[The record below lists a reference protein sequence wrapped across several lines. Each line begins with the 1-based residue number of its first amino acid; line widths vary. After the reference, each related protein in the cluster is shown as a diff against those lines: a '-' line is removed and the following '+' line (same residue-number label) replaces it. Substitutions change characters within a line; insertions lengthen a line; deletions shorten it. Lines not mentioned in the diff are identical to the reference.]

1 MSFSAEVDRMAAKAL
16 RRLDLPPGLRE
27 QILACNSIVRVQ
39 FPVQLDDG
47 SWRVFL
53 GWRAIHSEH
62 LQPAKGGIRYNEL
75 VSLDEV
81 TALAALMT
89 CKCAIVNVPFGGAK
103 GGVRLDPRDYSEG
116 ELERI
121 TRRYARELIN
131 RGYIIPGTDV
141 PAPDMGTGPREMAWI
156 ADTYRRV
163 YPQDVNYFA
172 CVTGKPVGS
181 GGIPG
186 RVEATGRG
194 VQVVIREFLSAA
206 EDARRVGLGGLAG
219 ARVAV
224 QGLGNV
230 GYHAAKFMQ
239 EEDEARITVIIERD
253 GALIDDEGLSV
264 AAVSAWKEEHGGL
277 RGYPQAQFVEDG
289 QACLASD
296 CDILLLAATE
306 GQVTERNASD
316 IRARLIVEAANGP
329 VTTAADE
336 ALRARGVLVLP
347 DAFVNAGGV
356 TVSYFEW
363 IKNLAHIRFGRLER
377 RLDEMRMQRVIE
389 ALEALTGRT
398 VPPQLRRDLSAESDE
413 LTLVRS
419 GLEDTMR
426 MAWAEVRETWLG
438 EGLEDPRSAAW
449 LVAMRKVAQSYETT
463 GL

>member
-1 MSFSAEVDRMAAKAL
+1 MSFSAEVNRMAAKAL
-16 RRLDLPPGLRE
+16 RRLSLPPGLSE
-27 QILACNSIVRVQ
+27 QILACNSTLQVQ

-62 LQPAKGGIRYNEL
+62 LQPAKGGIRYDKL
-75 VSLDEV
+75 VSFDEV

-89 CKCAIVNVPFGGAK
+89 CKCAIVNVPYGGAK
-103 GGVRLDPRDYSEG
+103 GGVRLNPRDYSEG

-131 RGYIIPGTDV
+131 RGYIQPGTDV

-163 YPQDVNYFA
+163 NPHDVNYLA

-194 VQVVIREFLSAA
+194 VQAVVREFTREP
-206 EDARRVGLGGLAG
+206 EDARRVGLQGLAG
-219 ARVAV
+219 ARIVV

-230 GYHAAKFMQ
+230 GFHAAKFLA
-239 EEDEARITVIIERD
+239 EEDDARIVCVIERD
-253 GALIDDEGLSV
+253 GAVIDERGLSV
-264 AAVSAWKEEHGGL
+264 TALRAWMDEHGGV
-277 RGYPQAQFVEDG
+277 RGFPDAQVVADG
-289 QACLASD
+289 QSCLGLACD
-296 CDILLLAATE
+296 VLLLAATE
-306 GQVTERNASD
+306 AQVTERNAGD

-329 VTTAADE
+329 VTSAADE
-336 ALRARGVLVLP
+336 QLRARGVLILP

-377 RLDEMRMQRVIE
+377 RLDEIRMQRVIE
-389 ALEALTGRT
+389 ALEALTGKT
-398 VPPQLRRDLSAESDE
+398 LPPHLRADLSMESDE

-419 GLEDTMR
+419 GLVDTMR
-426 MAWAEVRETWLG
+426 MAWGEVREAWLG
-438 EGLEDPRSAAW
+438 EGLEDPRAAAW
-449 LVAMRKVAQSYETT
+449 LVAMRKIARSYETT

>member
-1 MSFSAEVDRMAAKAL
+1 MSFMADINRMAARAL
-16 RRLDLPPGLRE
+16 AHLSLPPGLRE
-27 QILACNSIVRVQ
+27 QIMACNSVLRVQ

-47 SWRVFL
+47 SWRVFP

-62 LQPAKGGIRYNEL
+62 LQPAKGGIRFDEG
-75 VSLDEV
+75 VTLDEV

-89 CKCAIVNVPFGGAK
+89 SKCAIVDVPFGGAK
-103 GGVRLDPRDYSEG
+103 GGLRLNPREFSEG

-121 TRRYARELIN
+121 TRRYTRELIT
-131 RGYIIPGTDV
+131 RGFIHPGTDV

-163 YPQDVNYFA
+163 NPHDVNYFA

-194 VQVVIREFLSAA
+194 VQVVIREFFRNA
-206 EDARRVGLGGLAG
+206 EDRQSVGLPGLAG
-219 ARVAV
+219 ARVVV

-230 GYHAAKFMQ
+230 GYHVAKFLV
-239 EEDEARITVIIERD
+239 EDDDARIIAIIEHD
-253 GALIDDEGLSV
+253 GAVIDERGLSV
-264 AAVSAWKEEHGGL
+264 AAVRAWLEEHGGL
-277 RGYPQAQFVEDG
+277 RGFPHARFVADG
-289 QACLASD
+289 QACLELD
-296 CDILLLAATE
+296 CDILIPAATE
-306 GQVTERNASD
+306 AQITTDNAD
-316 IRARLIVEAANGP
+316 RIRARLIVEAANGP
-329 VTTAADE
+329 VNAAADE
-336 ALRARGVLVLP
+336 RLRARGVLILP
-347 DAFVNAGGV
+347 DVFVNAGGV

-389 ALEALTGRT
+389 ALETLSGGSL
-398 VPPQLRRDLSAESDE
+398 PPQLRRDLATESDE

-426 MAWAEVRETWLG
+426 MAWGEIREAWRSQALA
-438 EGLEDPRSAAW
+438 DPRTAAW
-449 LVAMRKVAQSYETT
+449 LVAMSKIARSYEST

>member
-1 MSFSAEVDRMAAKAL
+1 MSFSAEIDRMAAKAL
-16 RRLDLPPGLRE
+16 QRLSLPPGLAE
-27 QILACNSIVRVQ
+27 QILACNSALQVQ

-62 LQPAKGGIRYNEL
+62 LQPAKGGIRYDEL

-103 GGVRLDPRDYSEG
+103 GGVRLNPRAFSEG

-131 RGYIIPGTDV
+131 RGYIQPGADV
-141 PAPDMGTGPREMAWI
+141 PAPDMGAGPREMAWI
-156 ADTYRRV
+156 ADSYRRIN
-163 YPQDVNYFA
+163 PHDVNYFA

-194 VQVVIREFLSAA
+194 VQVVIREFLR
-206 EDARRVGLGGLAG
+206 EPTDAQRVGLPGLAG
-219 ARVAV
+219 ARVVV

-230 GYHAAKFMQ
+230 GFHAARFLE
-239 EEDEARITVIIERD
+239 EEDEARIIAIIERD
-253 GALIDDEGLSV
+253 GALLDERGLSV
-264 AAVSAWKEEHGGL
+264 TAVRAWMDEHGGL
-277 RGYPQAQFVEDG
+277 RGYPDATYVADG
-289 QACLASD
+289 QACLALA

-306 GQVTERNASD
+306 AQITQHNASS

-329 VTTAADE
+329 VTGAADVQ
-336 ALRARGVLVLP
+336 LRARGVLILP

-377 RLDEMRMQRVIE
+377 RLDELRMQRVIE
-389 ALEALTGRT
+389 ALEALTGKT
-398 VPPQLRRDLSAESDE
+398 LPPQLRRDLSTESDE

-438 EGLEDPRSAAW
+438 EKLEDPRSAAW
-449 LVAMRKVAQSYETT
+449 LVAMRKIAQSYETS

>member
-1 MSFSAEVDRMAAKAL
+1 MSFGAEVDRMAAKAL
-16 RRLDLPPGLRE
+16 RRLALPPGLRE
-27 QILACNSIVRVQ
+27 QILACNSVLRVQ

-62 LQPAKGGIRYNEL
+62 LQPAKGGIRYDEL

-121 TRRYARELIN
+121 TRRYARDLIN

-163 YPQDVNYFA
+163 NPQDVNYFA

-194 VQVVIREFLSAA
+194 VQVVIREFLSEG
-206 EDARRVGLGGLAG
+206 EDARRVGLQGLAG

-230 GYHAAKFMQ
+230 GYHAAKFLE
-239 EEDEARITVIIERD
+239 EEDDARIVGIIERD
-253 GALIDDEGLSV
+253 GALLDDEGLSV
-264 AAVSAWKEEHGGL
+264 REVRAWMDEHGGV
-277 RGYPQAQFVEDG
+277 RSYPQAQYVEDG
-289 QACLASD
+289 QACLGQD

-306 GQVTERNASD
+306 GQITQQNARD
-316 IRARLIVEAANGP
+316 VRARLIVEAANGP

-336 ALRARGVLVLP
+336 QLRERGVLILP

-377 RLDEMRMQRVIE
+377 RLDEIRMQRVIE
-389 ALEALTGRT
+389 ALEALTGKKLS
-398 VPPQLRRDLSAESDE
+398 PQLRRDLSAESDE

-426 MAWAEVRETWLG
+426 MAWQEVREAWLG

-449 LVAMRKVAQSYETT
+449 LVAMRKVARSYETS

>member
-163 YPQDVNYFA
+163 NPQDVNYFA

-194 VQVVIREFLSAA
+194 VQVVIREFLSEA
-206 EDARRVGLGGLAG
+206 EDARRVGLEGLAG

-230 GYHAAKFMQ
+230 GYHAAKFLQ

-306 GQVTERNASD
+306 GQVTERNAKD

-336 ALRARGVLVLP
+336 QLRARGVLVLP

-449 LVAMRKVAQSYETT
+449 LVAMRKVAQSYETA

>member
-1 MSFSAEVDRMAAKAL
+1 MSFSAEVDRMAARAL
-16 RRLDLPPGLRE
+16 HRLSLPPGLRE
-27 QILACNSIVRVQ
+27 QILACNSVVRVQ

-62 LQPAKGGIRYNEL
+62 LQPAKGGIRYNQL

-103 GGVRLDPRDYSEG
+103 GGVRLDPRDHSEG

-121 TRRYARELIN
+121 TRRYAREMIN

-172 CVTGKPVGS
+172 CVTGKPVGG

-194 VQVVIREFLSAA
+194 VQVVIREFLNEA
-206 EDARRVGLGGLAG
+206 EDARRVGLQGLAG

-230 GYHAAKFMQ
+230 GYHAAKFLE
-239 EEDEARITVIIERD
+239 EEDGARITVIIERD
-253 GALIDDEGLSV
+253 GALLNEEGLSV
-264 AAVSAWKEEHGGL
+264 ESVRAWKDEHGGV
-277 RGYPQAQFVEDG
+277 RGYPQAQYVEDG
-289 QACLASD
+289 QACLGQD

-306 GQVTERNASD
+306 GQVTQHNAKD

-336 ALRARGVLVLP
+336 ALRARNVLILP

-389 ALEALTGRT
+389 ALEALTGKT
-398 VPPQLRRDLSAESDE
+398 LPPQLRRDLSTESDE

-426 MAWAEVRETWLG
+426 MAWQEVRETWLG

>member
-1 MSFSAEVDRMAAKAL
+1 MAARAL
-16 RRLDLPPGLRE
+16 HRLSLPPGLRE
-27 QILACNSIVRVQ
+27 QILACNSVVRVQ

-103 GGVRLDPRDYSEG
+103 GGVRLDPRDHSEG

-121 TRRYARELIN
+121 TRRYAREMIN

-194 VQVVIREFLSAA
+194 VQVVIREFLNEA
-206 EDARRVGLGGLAG
+206 EDARRVGLQGLAD

-230 GYHAAKFMQ
+230 GYHAAKFLQ
-239 EEDEARITVIIERD
+239 EEDEARITVIMERD
-253 GALIDDEGLSV
+253 GALLNDKGLSV
-264 AAVSAWKEEHGGL
+264 EAVRAWKDEHGGV
-277 RGYPQAQFVEDG
+277 RGYPQAQYVEDG
-289 QACLASD
+289 QACLGQD

-306 GQVTERNASD
+306 GQVTQHNAKD

-329 VTTAADE
+329 VTTVADE
-336 ALRARGVLVLP
+336 TLRARGVLVLP

-389 ALEALTGRT
+389 ALEALTGKT
-398 VPPQLRRDLSAESDE
+398 LPPQLRRDLSTESDE

-426 MAWAEVRETWLG
+426 MAWNEVRETWLG

>member
-1 MSFSAEVDRMAAKAL
+1 MSFSSEVDRMAEKAL
-16 RRLDLPPGLRE
+16 RQLALPPGLRE

-62 LQPAKGGIRYNEL
+62 LQPAKGGIRYNQL

-194 VQVVIREFLSAA
+194 VQVVIREFLSEA
-206 EDARRVGLGGLAG
+206 EDARRVGLGSLAG

-230 GYHAAKFMQ
+230 GYHAAKFLE
-239 EEDEARITVIIERD
+239 EEDDARITVIIERD
-253 GALIDDEGLSV
+253 GALVDEKGLSV
-264 AAVSAWKEEHGGL
+264 AAVRAWKDEHGGV
-277 RGYPQAQFVEDG
+277 RGYPQAQYLEDG
-289 QACLASD
+289 QACLARD

-306 GQVTERNASD
+306 GQVTERNAAD

-329 VTTAADE
+329 VTTAADRE
-336 ALRARGVLVLP
+336 LRERGVLILP

-389 ALEALTGRT
+389 ALEALTGKT
-398 VPPQLRRDLSAESDE
+398 LPPQLRRDLTTESDE

-426 MAWAEVRETWLG
+426 MAWQEVRETWLG

>member
-1 MSFSAEVDRMAAKAL
+1 MSFNAEIEGMAGKAL
-16 RRLDLPPGLRE
+16 RRLSLPPGLHE
-27 QILACNSIVRVQ
+27 QILACNSALQVQ

-62 LQPAKGGIRYNEL
+62 LQPAKGGIRYDGQ

-103 GGVRLDPRDYSEG
+103 GGLRLNPRDFSEG

-131 RGYIIPGTDV
+131 RGYIHPGTDV

-156 ADTYRRV
+156 ADTYRRIF
-163 YPQDVNYFA
+163 PHDVNYFA
-172 CVTGKPVGS
+172 SVTGKPVGS

-186 RVEATGRG
+186 RIEATGRG
-194 VQVVIREFLSAA
+194 VQVVIREFFGDAT
-206 EDARRVGLGGLAG
+206 DARRVGRTGLAG
-219 ARVAV
+219 AGVVV

-230 GYHAAKFMQ
+230 GFHAAKFLE
-239 EEDEARITVIIERD
+239 EEDEARIIAIIERD
-253 GALIDDEGLSV
+253 GALIDDKGLSV
-264 AAVSAWKEEHGGL
+264 VAVRAWMDEHGGL
-277 RGYPQAQFVEDG
+277 RNYPDARYVEDG
-289 QACLASD
+289 QACLALE

-306 GQVTERNASD
+306 AQITQHNAAA

-329 VTTAADE
+329 VTGAADE
-336 ALRARGVLVLP
+336 YLRSRGVLILP

-389 ALEALTGRT
+389 ALEALTGKT
-398 VPPQLRRDLSAESDE
+398 LPPQLRRDLSMESDE

-426 MAWAEVRETWLG
+426 MAWSEVREAWLG
-438 EGLEDPRSAAW
+438 EELEDPRSAAW
-449 LVAMRKVAQSYETT
+449 LVAMRKIARSYETT

>member
-1 MSFSAEVDRMAAKAL
+1 MSFSAEVDRMAARAL

-47 SWRVFL
+47 NWRVFL

-194 VQVVIREFLSAA
+194 VQVVIREFLSAE

-230 GYHAAKFMQ
+230 GFHAAKFLQ
-239 EEDEARITVIIERD
+239 EEDGARITVIIERD
-253 GALIDDEGLSV
+253 GALIDEKGLSV

-306 GQVTERNASD
+306 GQVTERNARD

-336 ALRARGVLVLP
+336 ALRARGVLILP

-426 MAWAEVRETWLG
+426 MAWSEVRETWLG
-438 EGLEDPRSAAW
+438 EGLEDPRAAAW